1 MAKKPLLA
9 RPLYEYNPRQLAL
22 IDDATLRKEYTRLR
36 DIAQKRLQ
44 RLGQS
49 EQGRESDIY
58 VSNVGAFPTIKKMGG
73 KVNKYNLIKL
83 ARFVANE
90 MSTVRG
96 QKAVTVKIVKSLN
109 ASGITSVTK
118 KNLENYGDMMEY
130 IRDLGYEAMLYEL
143 KKKGKKREKVSLY
156 GPDFFN
162 ELFETWQNAENP
174 EEAVLDAI
182 DKRSKLEG
190 IQGFNR

>member
-58 VSNVGAFPTIKKMGG
+58 VFNVGAFPTIKKMGG
-73 KVNKYNLIKL
+73 KVNKYNMIKL
-83 ARFVANE
+83 ARFVAND

-96 QKAVTVKIVKSLN
+96 QKAVISKTVKSLN
-109 ASGITSVTK
+109 AVGITSVTK
-118 KNLENYGDMMEY
+118 GNLDDYGDMMEY
-130 IRDLGYEAMLYEL
+130 IRAVGYDAMLYEI
-143 KKKGKKREKVSLY
+143 KKGKKREKVSLY
-156 GPDFFN
+156 KPEFFN
-162 ELFETWQNAENP
+162 DLFEIWQSEDNP